1 MKTHVRYL
9 VAVGET
15 EDGRVIS
22 TAMDT
27 AKVSR
32 EVLELLLDQAKG
44 EELGEPL
51 FRCLRFLGMTA
62 GAIGVLVRR
71 IEPEGGLDAETL
83 RRVSDAVERLGA
95 ELARLE
101 PAEEGPL

>member
-15 EDGRVIS
+15 EDGRVLS

-27 AKVSR
+27 ASVGL
-32 EVLELLLDQAKG
+32 EVLELLLDQANG

-51 FRCLRFLGMTA
+51 FRCLQFLGMTA
-62 GAIGVLVRR
+62 GAIGVLVQR
-71 IEPEGGLDAETL
+71 IEPERGLDAESLSRINDAIGRL
-83 RRVSDAVERLGA
+83 RVELSK
-95 ELARLE
+95 LE
-101 PAEEGPL
+101 PAEEDL